1 MLLRVALPK
10 NPIGHIPTDCKRCRS
25 SRRWCVQHVN
35 HPVRFLDAEV
45 VEQSAVEADGLG
57 TDATSSALYVV
68 IRERRKKRS

>member
-1 MLLRVALPK
+1 
-10 NPIGHIPTDCKRCRS
+10 
-25 SRRWCVQHVN
+25 VN

-68 IRERRKKRS
+68 IREHRKKSS